1 MDIVITNIQARRIQ
15 RLARQK
21 GPELI
26 LLRGMMPSMDELPY
40 SSNQLD
46 SVVLPVLES
55 IGVFVAGEKVHI
67 RVFQAGAKTRR
78 KDIIVHRTV
87 TSLPPNSFDQV
98 ILSDASLGLSL
109 HEAGIRLFVDSPSL
123 CVLGIIQ
130 EALASTRGNTLERQ
144 IVPLAK
150 GLALASEFC
159 GKFSRDPFAPD
170 HQRPAFDIEPV
181 LAIEELRQFTQRVG
195 RPNGIATLRDLLHY
209 LSDLHGSP
217 MEVIIY
223 ALAVLRPQQGGLAL
237 PRPETNKPL
246 KLRASD
252 RQRISH
258 HQITPDLYWE
268 QYKEASE
275 YDGGDHNTP
284 QGIREDKRR
293 IIDYQN
299 LGIAVFPATSDNFK
313 DTDSVDQYMRAL
325 TRHMEKYEGLRLKKR
340 MDRLFADPNHR
351 KKRSLLR
358 NALSHCT

>member
-15 RLARQK
+15 RLARQEN
-21 GPELI
+21 PELR
-26 LLRGMMPSMDELPY
+26 LMRGATPSMDDLPY
-40 SSNQLD
+40 SSNLLN
-46 SVVLPVLES
+46 SVVMPVLES
-55 IGVFVAGEKVHI
+55 IGIIVVGERVHV
-67 RVFQAGAKTRR
+67 RVFQAGANSRHQ
-78 KDIIVHRTV
+78 DVIIHRTV

-98 ILSDASLGLSL
+98 IPSDASLGLSL

-130 EALASTRGNTLERQ
+130 ESLASTRRNTLERR
-144 IVPLAK
+144 INPLAK

-170 HQRPAFDIEPV
+170 HQRPTYDVEPV
-181 LAIEELRQFTQRVG
+181 LTIDELRAFAQRLG
-195 RPNGIATLRDLLHY
+195 RSNGVATLRDLIQY

-217 MEVIIY
+217 MEVVVY
-223 ALAVLRPQQGGLAL
+223 ALAVLRPQLGGLAL

-246 KLRASD
+246 RLDASD

-258 HQITPDLYWE
+258 HQITPDLYWR
-268 QYKEASE
+268 QYKEAGE
-275 YDGGDHNTP
+275 YDGEDHDTP

-313 DTDSVDQYMRAL
+313 DIDAADQYMRAL
-325 TRHMEKYEGLRLKKR
+325 ARHMEKYEGLRLKRR
-340 MDRLFADPNHR
+340 MDRLFSDPNHR
-351 KKRSLLR
+351 KKRSMLR
-358 NALSHCT
+358 RALSHCK